1 MKRKIGL
8 LSLTLAL
15 ALLLAGC
22 GGGNADKGTP
32 VEPTPETV
40 DTPEPEPEPAFRPVI
55 GLTPD
60 ADFHYD
66 ENLEAVVNR
75 METELAGVD
84 ELTRETYPGL
94 ADALD
99 RLRENALSTAREA
112 FQERESAVA
121 EIIADGGAGY
131 ELYGEMRHLIR
142 RADAQVVSVVNAW
155 SEYAG
160 GVHESYGYA
169 VSNFDAATGAEIT
182 LESLLTAEGKLTL
195 NSRLGEELDALYP
208 DLAPGYMIADYLTDD
223 YAFSV
228 EPDGVTF
235 WFNPYEIASFAD
247 GLLTVKLYFDRDA
260 DILNGAYKGEDEA
273 WFVEI
278 GNEIPYRF
286 ASSGGTPRKA
296 EFWKIDSMDGY
307 DWYSGFGFEFDGPEG
322 SDRWLERPVVISDE
336 SPWTAPE
343 GRIMALSNTGFFDAN
358 AYYAHIPEGD
368 YMVVTLSMEDDCQG
382 VMVYDANGSL
392 VNGLDLT
399 GPDGFE
405 YPEPPENYED
415 VDDWSLYDSYRIS
428 PTDPYKMRLTKRLD
442 LFGTW
447 SADGVYSLTADGVQ
461 PVDELLYM
469 SGEYALTLK
478 QDLTVTRMAA
488 DNWLVSMD
496 ETFTLPS
503 GTVVYVRATDG
514 DGTAYFNA
522 PEPPAEYDGSAEF
535 IFALS
540 YDDDEWP
547 RTVNGVDEND
557 IFDGLLYAG

>member
-461 PVDELLYM
+461 PV
-469 SGEYALTLK
+469 
-478 QDLTVTRMAA
+478 
-488 DNWLVSMD
+488 
-496 ETFTLPS
+496 
-503 GTVVYVRATDG
+503 
-514 DGTAYFNA
+514 
-522 PEPPAEYDGSAEF
+522 
-535 IFALS
+535 
-540 YDDDEWP
+540 
-547 RTVNGVDEND
+547 
-557 IFDGLLYAG
+557 

>member
-22 GGGNADKGTP
+22 GGGTVDKGTP
-32 VEPTPETV
+32 VEPTPEV
-40 DTPEPEPEPAFRPVI
+40 IDTPEPEPAFRPVV

-66 ENLEAVVNR
+66 ENLEATVNR

-84 ELTRETYPGL
+84 ERTREAYPGL

-112 FQERESAVA
+112 FQEREAMVE
-121 EIIADGGAGY
+121 EIIADGGVGY

-142 RADAQVVSVVNAW
+142 RADAQAVSVVNAW

-169 VSNFDAATGAEIT
+169 VSNFDTATGAEIA
-182 LESLLTAEGKLTL
+182 LESLLTEEGKLTL

-208 DLAPGYMIADYLTDD
+208 DIAPGYMIADYLTDD

-235 WFNPYEIASFAD
+235 WFNPYEIASYAD

-260 DILNGAYKGEDEA
+260 DILNDAYKGQDEA

-286 ASSGGTPRKA
+286 ASNDGTPRKA
-296 EFWKIDSMDGY
+296 EFWEIQNFDYPDWMDG
-307 DWYSGFGFEFDGPEG
+307 FGLEFDGPES
-322 SDRWLERPVVISDE
+322 SDRWMDRPTVLSDE

-343 GRIMALSNTGFFDAN
+343 GRIMALGDAGFFDAN

-368 YMVVTLSMEDDCQG
+368 YMVVTLSMEDDCDG

-392 VNGLDLT
+392 AHALELA
-399 GPDGFE
+399 GPSGFQ
-405 YPEPPENYED
+405 YPEPPENWED
-415 VDDWSLYDSYRIS
+415 VDDWSLYPSYRFAL
-428 PTDPYKMRLTKRLD
+428 TDPYKMPLSKRMD

-447 SADGVYSLTADGVQ
+447 SANGDYRLTADGVQ
-461 PVDELLYM
+461 PMGGLLYM
-469 SGEYALTLK
+469 SREYALTLK
-478 QDLTVTRMAA
+478 QDLTVTRMAS
-488 DNWLVSMD
+488 DDWLVSMD
-496 ETFTLPS
+496 EEFTLPS
-503 GTVVYVRATDG
+503 GTVVYVRATDET
-514 DGTAYFNA
+514 GTAYFSA
-522 PEPPAEYDGSAEF
+522 PEPPQEYKGSGEF

-540 YDDDEWP
+540 YDNDSWP

-557 IFDGLLYAG
+557 LFDGLLYAG